1 MSWGFVLRS
10 EARAAL
16 GRMRDNDPDGARLV
30 AAAMR
35 ALSKDP
41 RPAGV
46 HVLSEPEG
54 LYRLHLSRVEPAT
67 RVTLEYRV
75 TYLLDDEHTT
85 VTVILL
91 GTLPRRRR
99 RR

>member
-16 GRMRDNDPDGARLV
+16 GRMRDNDPDGATLV

-35 ALSKDP
+35 ALTKDP

-54 LYRLHLSRVEPAT
+54 LYRLHLSREEHAT

-99 RR
+99 R